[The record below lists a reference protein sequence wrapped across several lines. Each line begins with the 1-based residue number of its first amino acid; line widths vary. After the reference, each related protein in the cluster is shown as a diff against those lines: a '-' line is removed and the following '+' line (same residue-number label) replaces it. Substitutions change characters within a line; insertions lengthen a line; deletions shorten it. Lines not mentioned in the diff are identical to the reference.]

1 MPHPRTIYFLLLGA
15 FLLDSGPATAQDIP
29 SSYRFVDNSQ
39 EGGLFIGTASL
50 NAGQL
55 GLGPKSANVFGGRYS
70 VMFGSAVA
78 LEGDATVFKGERDV
92 IDIRRSEDDRVLGQ
106 STIDLVAIDARLRLN
121 LTGHRT
127 WRGLQPFISFGGGMV
142 LGSNL
147 ERTLED
153 EADMPLLDQYDF
165 GSKFFATL
173 SGGTNLHLSS
183 RFMLRLDG
191 VMNLWKISTP
201 SGWLTTDADLGAI
214 PEDEWVSARNLS
226 IGASWRF

>member
-29 SSYRFVDNSQ
+29 SSYRFVENSQ
-39 EGGLFIGTASL
+39 EGGLFIGTASF

-55 GLGPKSANVFGGRYS
+55 GLGPKSASVFGGRYS

-78 LEGDATVFKGERDV
+78 FEGDATVFKGERDV

-106 STIDLVAIDARLRLN
+106 STIDLVAIDARFRLN

-127 WRGLQPFISFGGGMV
+127 WRGLQPFIAFGGGMV
-142 LGSNL
+142 LGSDL

-165 GSKFFATL
+165 GSKFLATL

-191 VMNLWKISTP
+191 VMNLWKLSTP
-201 SGWLTTDADLGAI
+201 RGWFTTDADLGAI

>member
-1 MPHPRTIYFLLLGA
+1 MPHPRTILLLLLGA
-15 FLLDSGPATAQDIP
+15 FLLDAGPATAQVVP
-29 SSYRFVDNSQ
+29 SSYRFIEKSQ

-55 GLGPKSANVFGGRYS
+55 GLGPKSADVFGGRYS
-70 VMFGSAVA
+70 VMFGSSLAF
-78 LEGDATVFKGERDV
+78 EGDATMFKGKRDV
-92 IDIRRSEDDRVLGQ
+92 IDIRRSEDDRILGQ
-106 STIDLVAIDARLRLN
+106 STIDLVAIEARFRLN

-127 WRGLQPFISFGGGMV
+127 WRGLQPFVAFGGGMA
-142 LGSNL
+142 LSSNL
-147 ERTLED
+147 DRALED
-153 EADMPLLDQYDF
+153 SADMPLLDRYDF
-165 GSKFFATL
+165 GSKFIASL
-173 SGGTNLHLSS
+173 SGGTNLHFSS

-201 SGWLTTDADLGAI
+201 TGWLTTDVDLGVI